1 MQGHSAAFEQAVSG
15 SHIANCLVDVIQDQ
29 KVVATLVAH
38 SGSVTADRTA
48 AQMRSFDVEITDPTG
63 TLTPEGMG
71 ALLAPFGTRLQLWR
85 GVRLSS
91 TDIIALRNNTQASWA
106 VSDTSTGVL
115 NGVVGSAS
123 GALTLVP
130 AFLPSP
136 AIYPSP
142 GIFPRA

>member
-1 MQGHSAAFEQAVSG
+1 MQGHSAAYAQAVSG
-15 SHIANCLVDVIQDQ
+15 NHIANCEIDVIQDQ

-48 AQMRSFDVEITDPTG
+48 AQMRSFDVEVTDPTG

-91 TDIIALRNNTQASWA
+91 TQTLGQFSNTQASWQ
-106 VSDTSTGVL
+106 VSSTGVL
-115 NGVVGSAS
+115 NGVVGDAS
-123 GALTLVP
+123 TGELRLGP
-130 AFLPSP
+130 
-136 AIYPSP
+136 
-142 GIFPRA
+142 